1 MLSLVCGCVANGPL
15 FPMVRWLGEEA
26 YRRSA
31 WGCLSA
37 GEQARDRSFFVSG
50 QARWYCAW
58 RGLRPPGQC
67 CVCNTVVSAQCQA
80 MLLWAHVVLLPHL
93 SQLSAHCR
101 PLSSVRRP
109 QHTKHLRGH
118 MTPTLSI
125 FTGLSLALFLVLSLA
140 LSHSIT
146 LWNFPPPQPVS

>member
-93 SQLSAHCR
+93 SQHTADLSAQSED
-101 PLSSVRRP
+101 LSTQNTSETHDTNSFYFHWTLCCSLSRSFSRS
-109 QHTKHLRGH
+109 L
-118 MTPTLSI
+118 TLSI
-125 FTGLSLALFLVLSLA
+125 S
-140 LSHSIT
+140 
-146 LWNFPPPQPVS
+146 LWNFPPPLPVC